1 VDYEMKNEE
10 KIIRL
15 EEVIST
21 LIRLIAKTQ
30 VELSQRK
37 EEISSIQK
45 ELVSL
50 KYAVARIEE
59 NQTAL
64 LHKLE
69 SLTQNPESSR
79 HLRSKHMILQ
89 PRQPH

>member
-1 VDYEMKNEE
+1 MKNEE

-15 EEVIST
+15 EEIIST
-21 LIRLIAKTQ
+21 LIRLIAKNQ
-30 VELSQRK
+30 EKLSQRE
-37 EEISSIQK
+37 EEISSIRK
-45 ELVSL
+45 ELSLL
-50 KYAVARIEE
+50 KYAIARIEE
-59 NQTAL
+59 NQTVL

-79 HLRSKHMILQ
+79 YLRSKHMILQ